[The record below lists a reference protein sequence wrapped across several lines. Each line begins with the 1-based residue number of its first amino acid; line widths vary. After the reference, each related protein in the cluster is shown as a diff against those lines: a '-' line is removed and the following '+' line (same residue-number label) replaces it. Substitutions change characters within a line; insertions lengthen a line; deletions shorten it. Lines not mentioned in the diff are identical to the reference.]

1 MPLKVFSWKNQ
12 ELSLFLSFEEE
23 KVFSTPIF
31 LKMNKIA
38 LEIKGLMYS
47 ESQSGAYVLI
57 LGDKHSMRRL
67 PIVIGNSEAQ
77 SIALGLEETKNT
89 RPLTHDLFKKFAETY
104 GIDLMEVVI
113 TRFREGVFYAMLVC
127 KQGDDITMIDARP
140 SDAIALAV
148 RFGCPISAYESVM
161 DEASIEMEEVKD
173 LDGDSSHDA
182 ADTSDEDDGT
192 FGSSIDDFLS
202 QYETLD
208 NLTLEQLQQLLQ
220 MAIDEENYEKAAE
233 LRDLINSK
241 L

>member
-1 MPLKVFSWKNQ
+1 M
-12 ELSLFLSFEEE
+12 SLFLSFEGK
-23 KVFSTPIF
+23 KVLFLPIC

-38 LEIKGLMYS
+38 LEIKGLLYS

-67 PIVIGNSEAQ
+67 PIVIGNNEAQ
-77 SIALGLEETKNT
+77 AIALGLEDNKGS

-104 GIDLMEVVI
+104 GVELMEVVI

-127 KQGDDITMIDARP
+127 KQGDEINMVDARP

-148 RFGCPISAYESVM
+148 RFGCPMSVYENVM
-161 DEASIEMEEVKD
+161 EEAGIEMDEVKD
-173 LDGDSSHDA
+173 MEAASDEEA
-182 ADTSDEDDGT
+182 ADVTDDPAGT
-192 FGSSIDDFLS
+192 LGGSIDEFLS

-208 NLTLEQLQQLLQ
+208 NLTLDQLQKLLQ
-220 MAIDEENYEKAAE
+220 MAIDEEDYEKAAE

-241 L
+241 M